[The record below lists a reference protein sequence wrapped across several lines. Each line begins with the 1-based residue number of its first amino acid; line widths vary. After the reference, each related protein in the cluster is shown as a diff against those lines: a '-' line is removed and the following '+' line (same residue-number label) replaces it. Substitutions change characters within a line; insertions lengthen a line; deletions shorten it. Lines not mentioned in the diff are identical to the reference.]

1 MFSTICQHQYNSRE
15 KPFKGCYI
23 KRLIGRMKIKNYRS
37 AGDYI
42 ELWTKMLDY
51 SAFKSRMNYVNT
63 ALIIKELFIAFGIK
77 LAQG

>member
-1 MFSTICQHQYNSRE
+1 
-15 KPFKGCYI
+15 
-23 KRLIGRMKIKNYRS
+23 MKIKNYRS

-42 ELWTKMLDY
+42 EPWTKMLDY
-51 SAFKSRMNYVNT
+51 SAFKSGMNYVNT

>member
-1 MFSTICQHQYNSRE
+1 
-15 KPFKGCYI
+15 
-23 KRLIGRMKIKNYRS
+23 MKIKNYRS